1 MMSKYNLP
9 TDALAEYKDSHHG
22 VLLYRDDNPLVPN
35 CATCHGIHGATPPG
49 VEDVSQVCGNC
60 HGNTAENY
68 AKSPHERARHF
79 YGSPRCVD
87 CHGNHRILFPSRE
100 LFTAEDGCASCHADD
115 RGAETAAAFYQELDH
130 TVSSLEEAKTSLED
144 APARLIYLD
153 PFRERL
159 READSRLI
167 EAGPVAHALDLDA
180 LKKITSE
187 ATAIADEVH
196 HAIEEKKKE
205 LAVRKGAWFVVA
217 FVAVLWVVFLI
228 LKLRQIP
235 NPYEETRGAEDER

>member
-1 MMSKYNLP
+1 M
-9 TDALAEYKDSHHG
+9 
-22 VLLYRDDNPLVPN
+22 
-35 CATCHGIHGATPPG
+35 
-49 VEDVSQVCGNC
+49 
-60 HGNTAENY
+60 
-68 AKSPHERARHF
+68 
-79 YGSPRCVD
+79 
-87 CHGNHRILFPSRE
+87 
-100 LFTAEDGCASCHADD
+100 
-115 RGAETAAAFYQELDH
+115 
-130 TVSSLEEAKTSLED
+130 ED

-167 EAGPVAHALDLDA
+167 EAGPVSHALDLDA

-187 ATAIADEVH
+187 ATAVAEEVH
-196 HAIEEKKKE
+196 HAIEEKKKD

-235 NPYEETRGAEDER
+235 NPYEGPQDTEDER